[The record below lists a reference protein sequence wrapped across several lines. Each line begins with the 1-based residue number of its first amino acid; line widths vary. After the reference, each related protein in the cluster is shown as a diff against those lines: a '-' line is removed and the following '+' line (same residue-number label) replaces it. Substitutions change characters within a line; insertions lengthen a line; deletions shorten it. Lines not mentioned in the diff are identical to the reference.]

1 GMRIT
6 RDTDD
11 SGNTTMTITGHAVHI
26 DWTTGDLFGSC
37 VAGADCGGPD
47 TMADPVGTGYR
58 FMGNTQDLEVWG
70 QDAIDTYDGMYLASD
85 AQARPNMVNFGT
97 FPEPYWSLQVLGNPH
112 LDVDGNPVR
121 GSFNAWLPPAYF
133 AKLGTS
139 ASAAAL
145 VGFDVVSREGETSTS
160 VPATVSVQDA
170 GVGIDVPDL
179 GYSMHQIDV
188 YSRPSPVVAGV
199 TVPDP
204 PNGVEATAADVE
216 GAVDV
221 DWAAPDS
228 DGGSAVTGYTVRAF
242 TAPTGGTIAGRC
254 TAATTSCTITG
265 LTDDTTYYLAA
276 SASNAFGEGRPTAER
291 ASATA
296 VAPVVTAPSVPRAV
310 ALTAGA
316 GALRATWQAPEST
329 GGSPVTG
336 YSVAAYL
343 SAEGGEPA
351 QTCAAAAPALACYL
365 TDLINGTPY
374 FVTVTATNAADLD
387 GPASSPVS
395 GTPRTVPSPARSVA
409 VVGGN
414 ASLGVTW
421 TEPTSTG
428 GSPVTGY
435 TARAYT
441 APTGGS
447 PVKACT
453 APAEA
458 RACSVTGLANGTT
471 YYVAVTATN
480 VVGAASASARVASAP
495 RTTPSATPGVAL
507 TAGDGALGVT
517 WNVPGSTGGSPITG
531 YSVAAYRTASG
542 GSPVKTCTAVAPA
555 RVCYLTGLTN
565 GTVYYVVVTAAN
577 AAGPSR
583 EAAVRVA
590 AVPRTRPTVVRS
602 VTAAAISGKIRV
614 NWAEPAFNGG
624 SVLTAYRVAV
634 YTSPD
639 SSTPVAQCAVVA
651 SVHTCTTLALTTGRT
666 YYVTV
671 TATNA
676 AGQSVASTPVA
687 VLVRR

>member
-1 GMRIT
+1 MPRRTSPPSLRPARTLAIWAGLLISALVAPALPAHAADIPDWPEGSWSTCADPDAQYCIQEATVTPVDGVATPVADLGLRAGAGTLGGYVRSFNWSVEGWEGDEVPQEVRDGDVNLVIRTGQFAPRYTFALAKGMRIT

-228 DGGSAVTGYTVRAF
+228 DGGSAVTGYT
-242 TAPTGGTIAGRC
+242 
-254 TAATTSCTITG
+254 
-265 LTDDTTYYLAA
+265 
-276 SASNAFGEGRPTAER
+276 
-291 ASATA
+291 
-296 VAPVVTAPSVPRAV
+296 
-310 ALTAGA
+310 
-316 GALRATWQAPEST
+316 
-329 GGSPVTG
+329 
-336 YSVAAYL
+336 
-343 SAEGGEPA
+343 
-351 QTCAAAAPALACYL
+351 
-365 TDLINGTPY
+365 
-374 FVTVTATNAADLD
+374 
-387 GPASSPVS
+387 
-395 GTPRTVPSPARSVA
+395 
-409 VVGGN
+409 
-414 ASLGVTW
+414 
-421 TEPTSTG
+421 
-428 GSPVTGY
+428 
-435 TARAYT
+435 
-441 APTGGS
+441 
-447 PVKACT
+447 
-453 APAEA
+453 
-458 RACSVTGLANGTT
+458 
-471 YYVAVTATN
+471 
-480 VVGAASASARVASAP
+480 
-495 RTTPSATPGVAL
+495 
-507 TAGDGALGVT
+507 
-517 WNVPGSTGGSPITG
+517 
-531 YSVAAYRTASG
+531 
-542 GSPVKTCTAVAPA
+542 
-555 RVCYLTGLTN
+555 
-565 GTVYYVVVTAAN
+565 
-577 AAGPSR
+577 
-583 EAAVRVA
+583 
-590 AVPRTRPTVVRS
+590 
-602 VTAAAISGKIRV
+602 
-614 NWAEPAFNGG
+614 
-624 SVLTAYRVAV
+624 
-634 YTSPD
+634 
-639 SSTPVAQCAVVA
+639 
-651 SVHTCTTLALTTGRT
+651 
-666 YYVTV
+666 
-671 TATNA
+671 
-676 AGQSVASTPVA
+676 
-687 VLVRR
+687 